1 MRVAGNSFVGS
12 LATQL
17 NQLQA
22 QQYQLQSQASTGL
35 RVQAPEDDPAAM
47 EVTLN
52 LQAESSRVAQYAKTV
67 STLQDRANASYSA
80 ISAIKTISD
89 RAEEIATQADGTKSD
104 QDLKTFAAE
113 VKQMIQTAVQLM
125 NTKSGDQYLFG
136 GTASGQAPFTLQFDT
151 NGVITGVS
159 YQGNTAQAQN
169 EIAEGS
175 TISVDVVGQNNT
187 AMGARGLISD
197 SRYGADFFN
206 HLISLQNNLSAGDT
220 DAINSTDLPALMRD
234 EENIIFHIGDNG
246 AVQTRLEAAA
256 SQADAR
262 TQLLQSTISNTSGAD
277 LAQTLTR
284 LSQAQNAYQVALQ
297 SSATILQ
304 LQGTL
309 LNYL

>member
-1 MRVAGNSFVGS
+1 MRVAGTSFIGS

-17 NQLQA
+17 NSLQA

-47 EVTLN
+47 ELTLN
-52 LQAESSRVAQYAKTV
+52 LKAESSRVAQYTQTI

-80 ISAIKTISD
+80 IAALKTISD

-104 QDLKTFAAE
+104 QDLKTMASE
-113 VKQMIQTAVQLM
+113 VAQMIQTAVQLM
-125 NTKSGDQYLFG
+125 NTKYGDQYLFG
-136 GTASGQAPFTLQFDT
+136 GTASGQAPFVLQFDN
-151 NGVITGVS
+151 NGIITGVN
-159 YQGNTAQAQN
+159 YTGNTLQAQN

-175 TISVDVVGQNNT
+175 TVTVDVVGVNNLAT
-187 AMGARGLISD
+187 GARGLISD

-206 HLISLQNNLSAGDT
+206 HLISLQNHLSSGDT
-220 DAINSTDLPALMRD
+220 DAINQTDLPALKKD
-234 EENIIFHIGDNG
+234 EDNIIYHIGNNG

-256 SQADAR
+256 GQADAR
-262 TQLLQSTISNTSGAD
+262 TQLLESGISNTSGAD
-277 LAQTLTR
+277 LAQTLTK